1 MFKTELKF
9 NKLNNNIKIRN
20 DKNNDKWP
28 IINLFNNKKID
39 NSRNIKF
46 KFLPDINNHIGKR
59 NILSSKRNKFSF
71 NKTNQVKNPNNI
83 NYGLNITI
91 IPNSNSTEKKQKNNK

>member
-1 MFKTELKF
+1 MTGFNN

-20 DKNNDKWP
+20 DNLP
-28 IINLFNNKKID
+28 IINLFNNINNNKD
-39 NSRNIKF
+39 NSRKIKY
-46 KFLPDINNHIGKR
+46 KFLPEINNHIGKR
-59 NILSSKRNKFSF
+59 ITLSSKRNNFSF

-91 IPNSNSTEKKQKNNK
+91 IPNSTEKKQKNNK